1 MRYRIKNVED
11 TQHRV
16 RIVPKTSSS
25 TISIPDEPINPTLA
39 LDASGS
45 LQFCLSMEGVERP
58 FFIYP
63 LFRQSE

>member
-1 MRYRIKNVED
+1 MRYRVKNTED

-39 LDASGS
+39 LDASGA
-45 LQFCLSMEGVERP
+45 LQFCLSMEDVERP
-58 FFIYP
+58 FFIYQ
-63 LFRQSE
+63 LFRRPE